1 MKTILT
7 FVFLLVP
14 VFSCFSEIT
23 GYWNFNGS
31 LKATIGENLEW
42 AWEQGDATFGTT
54 ETFEIPGI
62 QGKSANVLKFP
73 DSDEFSDFSGI
84 EVWIGD
90 GLDEDNWLFNEY
102 SIIVDILYPET
113 SSTDK
118 RAIVSNAPVEQASI
132 IINEEGKIGG
142 TSFHGE
148 ILANSWYRV
157 AIVVSHASKKIMYYL
172 DGQKVGHES
181 IGGLVDGEGKH
192 SLADFFYLFTTN
204 GLSKGGYISSLQF
217 HNEALPD
224 TVINDLGGTTKFSVD
239 EGITGLA
246 SYSVET
252 VGAVPGPWEFKDG
265 LWVSEGSVAGCG
277 GPYHDFLTSPDYIV
291 SADGDMSLSFEH
303 RHAFEADMWDAGQ
316 LWISV
321 NGDDYA
327 DVGTDAF
334 TANGYTG
341 VAIIGNGIAKGQ
353 NGFGGTSAGYADGSY
368 ITTTAN
374 LGSFTAGDAISV
386 RFVALYDD
394 CATGTNPNWVI
405 MSVSSDQ
412 MAIELDEP
420 EDITLPGD
428 EVVATSDNS
437 PGGEQAPNA
446 IDDNPSTKYLNFDKV
461 DTGLT
466 ITTGGGVVT
475 GLALTSAN
483 DAPDRDPANYILSGS
498 NDDGATFTEIASG
511 DVPEFV
517 ERFERQTLSFEN
529 DVAYTMYEL
538 IFPEVVNPGGANSM
552 QIAEIELL
560 AGAPEAGGDE
570 PDDNESNQ
578 IEDMVLAPFGFK
590 FGFTINTDEG
600 KSYMVEAT
608 GDLLQWNKIETINGT
623 GSSVQF
629 TDTRNEVFQYQ
640 YYRVRVAE

>member
-1 MKTILT
+1 MI
-7 FVFLLVP
+7 P

-62 QGKSANVLKFP
+62 QGNSANVLKFP
-73 DSDEFSDFSGI
+73 DSDEFSDFSGM
-84 EVWIGD
+84 EVYHGAE
-90 GLDEDNWLFNEY
+90 LDEDNWLFNEY

-113 SSTDK
+113 SSTDI

-132 IINEEGKIGG
+132 IINGEGKIGG

-148 ILANSWYRV
+148 ILANTWYRV
-157 AIVVSHASKKIMYYL
+157 VIVVSHASKKIMYYL

-181 IGGLVDGEGKH
+181 IGGLVDGEGEH
-192 SLADFFYLFTTN
+192 SLADFFYLFTTS

-217 HNEALPD
+217 HNEALSD
-224 TVINDLGGTTKFSVD
+224 TVINDLGSTTK
-239 EGITGLA
+239 
-246 SYSVET
+246 
-252 VGAVPGPWEFKDG
+252 
-265 LWVSEGSVAGCG
+265 
-277 GPYHDFLTSPDYIV
+277 
-291 SADGDMSLSFEH
+291 
-303 RHAFEADMWDAGQ
+303 
-316 LWISV
+316 
-321 NGDDYA
+321 
-327 DVGTDAF
+327 
-334 TANGYTG
+334 
-341 VAIIGNGIAKGQ
+341 
-353 NGFGGTSAGYADGSY
+353 
-368 ITTTAN
+368 
-374 LGSFTAGDAISV
+374 
-386 RFVALYDD
+386 LY
-394 CATGTNPNWVI
+394 
-405 MSVSSDQ
+405 
-412 MAIELDEP
+412 EP

-466 ITTGGGVVT
+466 ITTGGAVVT
-475 GLALTSAN
+475 GLALISAN
-483 DAPDRDPANYILSGS
+483 DAPDRDPANFILSGS

-511 DVPEFV
+511 DVPEFL
-517 ERFERQTLSFEN
+517 ERFERQTVSFEN
-529 DVAYTMYEL
+529 DVAYTTYEL
-538 IFPEVVNPGGANSM
+538 IFPTTVGPSGCCMQIAEIELLAGAPEAGGDEPDDNEEPDEPDDNEEPNEPEDNEGPDESEDITLPGDEVVATSDNSPGGEQAPNAIDDNPSTKYLNFDKVDTGLTITTGGAVVTGLALISANDAPDRDPANFILSGSNDDGATFTEIASGDVPEFLERFERQTVSFENDVAYTTYELIFPTTVGPSGCCM

>member
-54 ETFEIPGI
+54 ETFEIPDI
-62 QGKSANVLKFP
+62 QGNSANVLKFP

-84 EVWIGD
+84 EVFHGSE
-90 GLDEDNWLFNEY
+90 LVEDDWLIHEY
-102 SIIVDILYPET
+102 SIIMDVLYPET
-113 SSTDK
+113 STAAA
-118 RAIVSNAPVEQASI
+118 RALVSNEPFEPARV
-132 IINEEGKIGG
+132 IINGEGKIGG
-142 TSFHGE
+142 AILYGE
-148 ILANSWYRV
+148 ILANIWYRIG
-157 AIVVSHASKKIMYYL
+157 IVVSHSSNSINYYL
-172 DGQKVGHES
+172 DGKNIGQES
-181 IGGLVDGEGKH
+181 IGGLVDGLGEH
-192 SLADFFYLFTTN
+192 SLGDFFYLFTTD
-204 GLSKGGYISSLQF
+204 GLSKGGYISSVQF
-217 HNEALPD
+217 HNLALPD
-224 TVINDLGGTTKFSVD
+224 SVVSDLGGTTK
-239 EGITGLA
+239 
-246 SYSVET
+246 
-252 VGAVPGPWEFKDG
+252 
-265 LWVSEGSVAGCG
+265 
-277 GPYHDFLTSPDYIV
+277 
-291 SADGDMSLSFEH
+291 
-303 RHAFEADMWDAGQ
+303 
-316 LWISV
+316 
-321 NGDDYA
+321 
-327 DVGTDAF
+327 
-334 TANGYTG
+334 
-341 VAIIGNGIAKGQ
+341 
-353 NGFGGTSAGYADGSY
+353 
-368 ITTTAN
+368 
-374 LGSFTAGDAISV
+374 
-386 RFVALYDD
+386 LY
-394 CATGTNPNWVI
+394 
-405 MSVSSDQ
+405 
-412 MAIELDEP
+412 EP
-420 EDITLPGD
+420 ADITLPGD
-428 EVVATSDNS
+428 EVVPTSDNS

-475 GLALTSAN
+475 GLGLISAN
-483 DAPDRDPANYILSGS
+483 DAPDRDPANFILSGS

-517 ERFERQTLSFEN
+517 ERFERQTVSFEN
-529 DVAYTMYEL
+529 DVAYTTYEL
-538 IFPEVVNPGGANSM
+538 IFPTTVGPSGCCM

-578 IEDMVLAPFGFK
+578 IEDMVLTPFGFK
-590 FGFTINTDEG
+590 FGFIINTDEG
-600 KSYMVEAT
+600 KSYTVEAT

>member
-62 QGKSANVLKFP
+62 QGNSANVLKIP

-90 GLDEDNWLFNEY
+90 GLDEDSWLHNEY

-113 SSTDK
+113 SSAEI

-132 IINEEGKIGG
+132 IINGEGKIGG

-148 ILANSWYRV
+148 ILANTWYRV
-157 AIVVSHASKKIMYYL
+157 GIVVSHASKKIMYYL

-181 IGGLVDGEGKH
+181 IGGLVDGEGEH
-192 SLADFFYLFTTN
+192 SLWDFFYLFTTS

-217 HNEALPD
+217 HNEALSD
-224 TVINDLGGTTKFSVD
+224 TVINDLGGTTK
-239 EGITGLA
+239 
-246 SYSVET
+246 
-252 VGAVPGPWEFKDG
+252 
-265 LWVSEGSVAGCG
+265 
-277 GPYHDFLTSPDYIV
+277 
-291 SADGDMSLSFEH
+291 
-303 RHAFEADMWDAGQ
+303 
-316 LWISV
+316 
-321 NGDDYA
+321 
-327 DVGTDAF
+327 
-334 TANGYTG
+334 
-341 VAIIGNGIAKGQ
+341 
-353 NGFGGTSAGYADGSY
+353 
-368 ITTTAN
+368 
-374 LGSFTAGDAISV
+374 
-386 RFVALYDD
+386 
-394 CATGTNPNWVI
+394 
-405 MSVSSDQ
+405 
-412 MAIELDEP
+412 LDEP

-428 EVVATSDNS
+428 EVMPTSDNS
-437 PGGEQAPNA
+437 PGGERAPNA

-475 GLALTSAN
+475 GLGLTSAN
-483 DAPDRDPANYILSGS
+483 DAPDRDPANFILSGS

-511 DVPEFV
+511 EIPEFL
-517 ERFERQTLSFEN
+517 ERFERQTVSFDN
-529 DVAYTMYEL
+529 DVAYTTYKL
-538 IFPEVVNPGGANSM
+538 IFPEVVNPDGANSM

-570 PDDNESNQ
+570 PDDNQEHH
-578 IEDMVLAPFGFK
+578 IDDMVLAPFGFR
-590 FGFTINTDEG
+590 FGFSINTEEG
-600 KSYMVEAT
+600 ESYTVEAT

-640 YYRVRVAE
+640 YYRVRMAE

>member
-1 MKTILT
+1 MKIPLT
-7 FVFLLVP
+7 FAFLIIP
-14 VFSCFSEIT
+14 CFSCSAEIT

-62 QGKSANVLKFP
+62 QGNSANVLKIP

-90 GLDEDNWLFNEY
+90 GLDEDSWLHNEY

-113 SSTDK
+113 SSAEI

-132 IINEEGKIGG
+132 IINGEGKIGG

-148 ILANSWYRV
+148 ILANTWYRV
-157 AIVVSHASKKIMYYL
+157 GIVVSHASKKIMYYL

-181 IGGLVDGEGKH
+181 IGGLVDGEGEH
-192 SLADFFYLFTTN
+192 SLWDFFYLFTTS

-217 HNEALPD
+217 HNEALSD
-224 TVINDLGGTTKFSVD
+224 TVINDLGGTTK
-239 EGITGLA
+239 
-246 SYSVET
+246 
-252 VGAVPGPWEFKDG
+252 
-265 LWVSEGSVAGCG
+265 
-277 GPYHDFLTSPDYIV
+277 
-291 SADGDMSLSFEH
+291 
-303 RHAFEADMWDAGQ
+303 
-316 LWISV
+316 
-321 NGDDYA
+321 
-327 DVGTDAF
+327 
-334 TANGYTG
+334 
-341 VAIIGNGIAKGQ
+341 
-353 NGFGGTSAGYADGSY
+353 
-368 ITTTAN
+368 
-374 LGSFTAGDAISV
+374 
-386 RFVALYDD
+386 
-394 CATGTNPNWVI
+394 
-405 MSVSSDQ
+405 
-412 MAIELDEP
+412 LDEP

-428 EVVATSDNS
+428 EVMPTSDNS

-475 GLALTSAN
+475 GLGLTSAN
-483 DAPDRDPANYILSGS
+483 DAPDRDPANFILSGS

-511 DVPEFV
+511 EIPEFLERFERQTV
-517 ERFERQTLSFEN
+517 SFDNDVAYTTYELIFPETVGPSGCCMQIAEIELLTGAPEAGGDEPDDNQEPNEAEDNEGPDEGEDITLPGDEVVATSDNSPGGEQASNAIDDNPFTKYLNFDKVNTGLTIATGDGVVTGLALTSANDAPDRDPANFILSGSNDDGATFTEIASGEVPVFLERFERQTLSFEN
-529 DVAYTMYEL
+529 DMAYTTYKL
-538 IFPEVVNPGGANSM
+538 IFPEVVNPDGANSM

-570 PDDNESNQ
+570 LDDNQEHH
-578 IEDMVLAPFGFK
+578 IDDMVLAPFGFR
-590 FGFTINTDEG
+590 FGFSINTDEG
-600 KSYMVEAT
+600 ESYTVEAT

-640 YYRVRVAE
+640 YYRVRMAE

>member
-7 FVFLLVP
+7 FVFFLVP
-14 VFSCFSEIT
+14 VFFCFSEIT

-102 SIIVDILYPET
+102 SIIVDVLYPET

-192 SLADFFYLFTTN
+192 SLADFFYLFTTSD
-204 GLSKGGYISSLQF
+204 LSKGGYISSLQF

-224 TVINDLGGTTKFSVD
+224 TVINDLGGTTKFSVA
-239 EGITGLA
+239 EGLTGLA

-291 SADGDMSLSFEH
+291 SADGDMGLSFEH

-321 NGDDYA
+321 NGGDYA
-327 DVGTDAF
+327 DVEIDAF
-334 TANGYTG
+334 SVNGYTD

-394 CATGTNPNWVI
+394 CATGAKPNWVI
-405 MSVSSDQ
+405 ASVSSDQ

-483 DAPDRDPANYILSGS
+483 DPPDRDPANYILSGS

-511 DVPEFV
+511 DVPEFL
-517 ERFERQTLSFEN
+517 ERFERQTVSFEN
-529 DVAYTMYEL
+529 DVAYTTYEL
-538 IFPEVVNPGGANSM
+538 IFPTTVGPSGCCM

-578 IEDMVLAPFGFK
+578 IEDMVLMPFGFK
-590 FGFTINTDEG
+590 FGFIINTDEG